1 VPGFLSQ
8 ALRDWLKRS
17 RDGAPKAP
25 LGGDPKAQ
33 MAELETRQGPA
44 PRATLSDVAAHVV
57 YLVETAGIDH
67 VGIGS
72 DFFGGPQPIGLE
84 NVSCFP
90 HLFAELLKRG
100 FSERDL
106 AKIASRNA
114 LRAMREV
121 ELAAERLRQSR
132 EPALGRLEDYQGA

>member
-1 VPGFLSQ
+1 
-8 ALRDWLKRS
+8 
-17 RDGAPKAP
+17 
-25 LGGDPKAQ
+25 

-44 PRATLSDVAAHVV
+44 PRATLSDVADHVF

>member
-1 VPGFLSQ
+1 
-8 ALRDWLKRS
+8 
-17 RDGAPKAP
+17 
-25 LGGDPKAQ
+25 
-33 MAELETRQGPA
+33 
-44 PRATLSDVAAHVV
+44 
-57 YLVETAGIDH
+57 
-67 VGIGS
+67 
-72 DFFGGPQPIGLE
+72 
-84 NVSCFP
+84 
-90 HLFAELLKRG
+90 LLKRG